1 MSDSKFSVEVRVDSG
16 RTNVIPSAFIV
27 LTDEFGNQQGYGFFQ
42 LNILIYGDRE
52 KLPTIRSITMTIIGP
67 TI

>member
-16 RTNVIPSAFIV
+16 RTNVIPHAFIV
-27 LTDEFGNQQGYGFFQ
+27 LTDEFGNQQGYGFSPAKY
-42 LNILIYGDRE
+42 LDLWGRE